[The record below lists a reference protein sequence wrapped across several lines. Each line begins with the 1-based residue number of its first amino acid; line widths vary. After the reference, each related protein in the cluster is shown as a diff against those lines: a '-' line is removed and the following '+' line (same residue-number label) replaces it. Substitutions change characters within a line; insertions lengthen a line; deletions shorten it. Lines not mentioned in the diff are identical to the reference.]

1 MTYAERLAVPM
12 PASAKLVY
20 LALFELGPGRHKIET
35 VQAMIGLG
43 RSKGHNDTIRG
54 GKTLRK
60 RGIVTHANHQDII
73 AGEDFAKPEPPAPRK
88 RKAAKKE
95 AK

>member
-1 MTYAERLAVPM
+1 MTHEERLAVPM

-20 LALFELGPGRHKIET
+20 LALFELGPGRHRIET
-35 VQAMIGLG
+35 IAKMIGLE

-54 GKTLRK
+54 GKTLRR
-60 RGIVTHANHQDII
+60 RGVVTHANHQDII
-73 AGEDFAKPEPPAPRK
+73 AGEDFARPAPPRK
-88 RKAAKKE
+88 KAAKKE